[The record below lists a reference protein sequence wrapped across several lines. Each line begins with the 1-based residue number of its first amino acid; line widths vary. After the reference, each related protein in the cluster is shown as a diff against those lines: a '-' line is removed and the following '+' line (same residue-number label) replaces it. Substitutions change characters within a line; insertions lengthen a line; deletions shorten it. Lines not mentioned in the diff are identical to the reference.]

1 MSGTQEL
8 QSEYNFPCW
17 FEWHN
22 KYEITRLLNMHFMTA
37 YNVPNTVLGT
47 GHITVNNGIS
57 YDLCLHE
64 INLYKDD

>member
-1 MSGTQEL
+1 
-8 QSEYNFPCW
+8 
-17 FEWHN
+17 
-22 KYEITRLLNMHFMTA
+22 MTA

-47 GHITVNNGIS
+47 GHITVSNGIS